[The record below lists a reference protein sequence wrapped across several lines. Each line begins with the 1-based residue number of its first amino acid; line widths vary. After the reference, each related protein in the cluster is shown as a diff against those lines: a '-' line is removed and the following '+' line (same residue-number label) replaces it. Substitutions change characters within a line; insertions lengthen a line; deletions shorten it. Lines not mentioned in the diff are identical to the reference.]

1 MSVSESLGRSISPIS
16 RARGA
21 SYFRS
26 GAVRSLSVE
35 NRVIEAQVRGTRRET
50 VRWSVVGTGNGS
62 ITPSGLY
69 TPPDSMGT
77 VGPSQVLVSEVLRR
91 ESSKSPLR

>member
-1 MSVSESLGRSISPIS
+1 MRMGETR
-16 RARGA
+16 R
-21 SYFRS
+21 F
-26 GAVRSLSVE
+26 
-35 NRVIEAQVRGTRRET
+35 EAQVRGTRRET

-77 VGPSQVLVSEVLRR
+77 PTVVTVAAASEADPSKVAQARVTISEVGIKILAVGVQGRGAVGQD
-91 ESSKSPLR
+91 EAAVA